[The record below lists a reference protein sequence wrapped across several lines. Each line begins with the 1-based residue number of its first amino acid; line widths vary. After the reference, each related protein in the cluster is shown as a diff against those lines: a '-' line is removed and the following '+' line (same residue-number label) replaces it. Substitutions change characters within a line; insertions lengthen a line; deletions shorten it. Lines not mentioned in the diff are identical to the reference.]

1 MLLLFKTTHPSIR
14 IMFIQATAVVA
25 DALMM
30 KLDPHCIISNRKKY
44 IFFEKQAES
53 PSYPE
58 IYSFTFALF
67 LSCVCD
73 LQNKTLCLYN
83 AGKPTCLRSHCFLFK
98 Y

>member
-1 MLLLFKTTHPSIR
+1 M
-14 IMFIQATAVVA
+14 VA

-44 IFFEKQAES
+44 ILLETKTES

-58 IYSFTFALF
+58 NLFSFALF
-67 LSCVCD
+67 LSCLCD
-73 LQNKTLCLYN
+73 LQNKTLCLN
-83 AGKPTCLRSHCFLFK
+83 DAGKPTCLRSHCLLFK